1 MIHSPGVAVIQYG
14 VDGEQLTAVASHSL
28 WVPDAEHRI
37 PVTLLLLLVVL
48 MMLVMVMWY
57 VVLQG

>member
-1 MIHSPGVAVIQYG
+1 VIQYG